1 MAKIVINTELDT
13 KQFNKQIL
21 KVQKDIKELE
31 YEYEG
36 LKKSKPFDGQSEML
50 TDYQSKIEKATNSL
64 IKLKDAQTKLSLSKV
79 SNIGYNFNSS
89 LAGGFSLN
97 NVASGTRAI
106 GDLGDKT
113 EYVADEVKDLK
124 NAFDVAGE
132 SGEQTGIRTG
142 QGFERGINSLKR
154 FALGLFGIRS
164 MFSLMRR
171 ATNAYLSQNETTA
184 NKLNAIW
191 VALGNAL
198 GPIIEII
205 ADGVLKLIGYLNVF
219 LRALG
224 FDIDLTKNMNKST
237 KAVQGTTKAMKELNN
252 EVYSF
257 DEISK
262 QSKDTSVGGASGGG
276 GSGTNGFTMPELD
289 EGIVNRLKDIAGW
302 LKENKD
308 LLFAIGTIIAGYKVA
323 KWLSGLGS
331 LIGGGTGAGATGL
344 LGLKNILTGLLALE
358 AIAIVVSIIY
368 YGKELSELKQINKE
382 IEKFAKNNTESAK
395 KVNQSNLD
403 VAKSFE
409 KGSEEIDKYVY
420 ELNSQIESS
429 KNNIEVKKK
438 ENEQMGLLDHV
449 WDAFGGTAS
458 KNNKL
463 MQENTQRIINNAQ
476 NLQELAR
483 EGKLTDDQMK
493 VYKDTMKYLNG
504 VYDELSPAV
513 ENSTNKIEGFGFKVD
528 ETTQGLYD
536 QIKSLQNTDREA
548 KISTGNQKKYFE
560 SLWTTARNT
569 FNNMNNLKANPKV
582 DVSVNTKKL
591 TSIFDTLIKT
601 PGLSSAD
608 VSNFTWVS
616 NALKRFGLAKGGIVN
631 LPGKGVPLGNIVT
644 GEATNG
650 AEGFIPMNNEESMD
664 LIGQA
669 VARHVV
675 INLTNNTMLDSRI
688 IAREQTKIQNNQ
700 NFLTNGR
707 GV

>member
-1 MAKIVINTELDT
+1 MAKITIETELGTKNFT
-13 KQFNKQIL
+13 KQINNL
-21 KVQKDIKELE
+21 KADLQRYMKTLE
-31 YEYEG
+31 
-36 LKKSKPFDGQSEML
+36 SEAKVPISLRMSADERRNL
-50 TDYQSKIEKATNSL
+50 EATIEKTRNQL
-64 IKLKDAQTKLSLSKV
+64 IALEQQQQ
-79 SNIGYNFNSS
+79 
-89 LAGGFSLN
+89 
-97 NVASGTRAI
+97 
-106 GDLGDKT
+106 KT
-113 EYVADEVKDLK
+113 GE
-124 NAFDVAGE
+124 AGE
-132 SGEQTGIRTG
+132 QAGIRTG

-257 DEISK
+257 DEMNK
-262 QSKDTSVGGASGGG
+262 QSKDTSVGGAGGG
-276 GSGTNGFTMPELD
+276 GGGTNGFTMPELN
-289 EGIVNRLKDIAGW
+289 EGVVKKLQDVAKW

-323 KWLSGLGS
+323 KWLSGLSS

-358 AIAIVVSIIY
+358 TIAIVVSIIY
-368 YGKELSELKQINKE
+368 YGKELSELKKINQE
-382 IEKFAKNNTESAK
+382 IEKFAKNNTETAK

-409 KGSEEIDKYVY
+409 KGSEEINKYVQ
-420 ELNSQIESS
+420 ELNEQIEAS
-429 KNNIEVKKK
+429 KINTEAKKK
-438 ENEQMGLLDHV
+438 ENEQMGLLDQV
-449 WDAFGGTAS
+449 WDIFGGTTS

-463 MQENTQRIINNAQ
+463 MQENTQRIIDNAR

-493 VYKDTMKYLNG
+493 VYKDTMEYLNG

-513 ENSTNKIEGFGFKVD
+513 ENSTHKIKGFGFEVD
-528 ETTQGLYD
+528 ETTKGLYD
-536 QIKSLQNTDREA
+536 QIKGLQNTDRET
-548 KISTGNQKKYFE
+548 KISTGNQKTYFE
-560 SLWTTARNT
+560 SLLTKARET
-569 FNNMNNLKANPKV
+569 FGKMNNLKANPTVEVKT
-582 DVSVNTKKL
+582 NTKKL
-591 TSIFDTLIKT
+591 TSIIDTITKM
-601 PGLSSAD
+601 PGLSS
-608 VSNFTWVS
+608 SEISSFTWVG
-616 NALKRFGLAKGGIVN
+616 NTLKKFGLARGGIVN
-631 LPGKGVPLGNIVT
+631 LPGKGVPIGNIVT
-644 GEATNG
+644 GERG
-650 AEGFIPMNNEESMD
+650 HEGFIPMDNEESMD
-664 LIGQA
+664 LIGQS

-675 INLTNNTMLDSRI
+675 INLTNNTLLDSRV

>member
-1 MAKIVINTELDT
+1 MAKITIETELGTKNFT
-13 KQFNKQIL
+13 KQINNL
-21 KVQKDIKELE
+21 KADLQRYMKTLE
-31 YEYEG
+31 
-36 LKKSKPFDGQSEML
+36 SEAKVPISLRMSADERRNL
-50 TDYQSKIEKATNSL
+50 EATIEKTRNQL
-64 IKLKDAQTKLSLSKV
+64 IALEQQQLKT
-79 SNIGYNFNSS
+79 G
-89 LAGGFSLN
+89 
-97 NVASGTRAI
+97 
-106 GDLGDKT
+106 
-113 EYVADEVKDLK
+113 E
-124 NAFDVAGE
+124 AGE
-132 SGEQTGIRTG
+132 QVGIRTG

-257 DEISK
+257 DEMNK

-276 GSGTNGFTMPELD
+276 GGTNGFTMPELN

-323 KWLSGLGS
+323 KWLSGLSS
-331 LIGGGTGAGATGL
+331 LIGGGKGLGATGL
-344 LGLKNILTGLLALE
+344 LGLHNILTGLLALE
-358 AIAIVVSIIY
+358 TIAIVVSIIY
-368 YGKELSELKQINKE
+368 YGKQLSELKKINEE
-382 IEKFAKNNTESAK
+382 IEKFAQNNTESAK
-395 KVNQSNLD
+395 KVNKSNLD

-409 KGSEEIDKYVY
+409 KGSEEINKYVQ
-420 ELNSQIESS
+420 ELNGQIEAS
-429 KNNIEVKKK
+429 KINTEAKKK

-449 WDAFGGTAS
+449 WDTFGGTTS

-463 MQENTQRIINNAQ
+463 IQENTQRIINNAQ
-476 NLQELAR
+476 NLQDLAR

-513 ENSTNKIEGFGFKVD
+513 ENSSNKIEGFGFKVD

-536 QIKSLQNTDREA
+536 QIKGLQDTDREA
-548 KISTGNQKKYFE
+548 GISTGNQKTYFE
-560 SLWTTARNT
+560 SLWTKAKET
-569 FNNMNNLKANPKV
+569 FGNMNNLKANPTVEVKT
-582 DVSVNTKKL
+582 NTEKL
-591 TSIFDTLIKT
+591 KNLLKLLSDNTSTFAATGVVGGAT
-601 PGLSSAD
+601 GLLNKMKS
-608 VSNFTWVS
+608 
-616 NALKRFGLAKGGIVN
+616 FGLAKGGIVN
-631 LPGKGVPLGNIVT
+631 LPGKGVPIGNIVT

-664 LIGQA
+664 LIGQSI
-669 VARHVV
+669 ARHVV
-675 INLTNNTMLDSRI
+675 INLTNNTLLDSRV

>member
-1 MAKIVINTELDT
+1 MARITIETELGTKNFT
-13 KQFNKQIL
+13 KQINNL
-21 KVQKDIKELE
+21 KADLQRYMKTLE
-31 YEYEG
+31 
-36 LKKSKPFDGQSEML
+36 SEAKVPISLRMSADERRNL
-50 TDYQSKIEKATNSL
+50 EATIEKTRNQL
-64 IKLKDAQTKLSLSKV
+64 IALEQQQLKT
-79 SNIGYNFNSS
+79 
-89 LAGGFSLN
+89 
-97 NVASGTRAI
+97 
-106 GDLGDKT
+106 GD
-113 EYVADEVKDLK
+113 
-124 NAFDVAGE
+124 AGE
-132 SGEQTGIRTG
+132 QAGIRTG

-257 DEISK
+257 DEMNK
-262 QSKDTSVGGASGGG
+262 QSKDTSVGGAGGG
-276 GSGTNGFTMPELD
+276 GTNGFTMPELN
-289 EGIVNRLKDIAGW
+289 EGVVKKLQDVAKW

-308 LLFAIGTIIAGYKVA
+308 LLFTIGTIIAGYKVA
-323 KWLSGLGS
+323 KWLSGLSS

-395 KVNQSNLD
+395 KVNKSNLD

-409 KGSEEIDKYVY
+409 KGSEEINKYVQ
-420 ELNSQIESS
+420 ELNGQIEAS
-429 KNNIEVKKK
+429 KINTEAKRK

-449 WDAFGGTAS
+449 WDIFGGTTS

-463 MQENTQRIINNAQ
+463 MQENTQRIIDNAR

-493 VYKDTMKYLNG
+493 VYKDTMGYLNG
-504 VYDELSPAV
+504 IYDELSPAV
-513 ENSTNKIEGFGFKVD
+513 ENSTHKIEGFGFKVD

-536 QIKSLQNTDREA
+536 QIKGLQDTEREA
-548 KISTGNQKKYFE
+548 GISTGNQKTYFE
-560 SLWTTARNT
+560 SLWKKARET
-569 FNNMNNLKANPKV
+569 FGNMNNLKANPTVEVKT
-582 DVSVNTKKL
+582 NTEKL
-591 TSIFDTLIKT
+591 KNLLKLLSDNTSTFAATGVVGGAT
-601 PGLSSAD
+601 GLLNKMKS
-608 VSNFTWVS
+608 
-616 NALKRFGLAKGGIVN
+616 FGLARGGIVN
-631 LPGKGVPLGNIVT
+631 LPGKGVPIGNIVT
-644 GEATNG
+644 GERG
-650 AEGFIPMNNEESMD
+650 HEGFIPMDNEESMD
-664 LIGQA
+664 LIGQS

-675 INLTNNTMLDSRI
+675 INLTNNTLLDSRI